1 LTPKSKGTS
10 LIEGGLHAPELLER
24 CFDDL
29 QVPREEAPTV
39 SVLRTGVPVRD
50 AEAKIERSDGS
61 CIRTRVNIEPL
72 QDDAGHVVGATAAS
86 NRRPRLW

>member
-1 LTPKSKGTS
+1 MTPKSKGTP
-10 LIEGGLHAPELLER
+10 LIEGGLDAPELLER
-24 CFDDL
+24 CFHDL

-50 AEAKIERSDGS
+50 AEAKIERSDSS
-61 CIRTRVNIEPL
+61 CIWTRVNIEPL